1 MKKFISSVFALV
13 FVFAF
18 AQSSFGQAYQKGDKL
33 VNLGIG
39 LSSYFIPIGGSVE
52 VGITDKISVGGLVYF
67 AKWSDF
73 SGNVLYLGA
82 RGSYHFNELLKI
94 DNDKLDIYGGAGLGY
109 QNWSYKGT
117 SLGSYNSGV
126 YLLIHAGGRYYLSE
140 KMGIHAELGSGVSTL
155 LAGVSFKF

>member
-1 MKKFISSVFALV
+1 MKKIFTSIFALMLV
-13 FVFAF
+13 VAVS
-18 AQSSFGQAYQKGDKL
+18 QSSFGQAYQKGDKL

-39 LSSYFIPIGGSVE
+39 LRSFFIPIGGSVE
-52 VGITDKISVGGLVYF
+52 VGITDQISVGGLAYF

-73 SGNVLYLGA
+73 NGNVLYLGA

-94 DNDKLDIYGGAGLGY
+94 NNDKLDIYGGAGLGY
-109 QNWSYKGT
+109 QNWSYKGS
-117 SLGSYNSGV
+117 SLGSLSSGV
-126 YLLIHAGGRYYLSE
+126 YFLVHAGGRYYLND